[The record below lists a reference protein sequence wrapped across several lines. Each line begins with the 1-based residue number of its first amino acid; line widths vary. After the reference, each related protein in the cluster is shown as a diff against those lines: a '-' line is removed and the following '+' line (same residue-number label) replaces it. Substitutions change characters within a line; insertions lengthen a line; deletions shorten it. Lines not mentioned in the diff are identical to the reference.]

1 MRHDHRPF
9 DDVLQLTDVSGPVVL
24 PQGLHDIVR
33 HAPDILS
40 QPAGKPFD
48 EVIDKQRNVLCAEA
62 LSPALEPTSLRAKR
76 LNGVHASSPRRW
88 DRRRQDCRREDEY
101 RRSDQ
106 RKRPW
111 KLEFGNVITSQ
122 ARQPPT
128 HEAA

>member
-1 MRHDHRPF
+1 MLLGARP
-9 DDVLQLTDVSGPVVL
+9 
-24 PQGLHDIVR
+24 
-33 HAPDILS
+33 
-40 QPAGKPFD
+40 
-48 EVIDKQRNVLCAEA
+48 AEA
-62 LSPALEPTSLRAKR
+62 VSPAPEPTSLRAKR

-128 HEAA
+128 HEAACGNANRCNPRAVD